1 MSIKETYEITCECR
15 ENLYSLQYYYD
26 TVIERGDCSLQPVIR
41 CLDNVI
47 ESLDE
52 LVEQKEGE

>member
-15 ENLYSLQYYYD
+15 ENLHSLQYYYD
-26 TVIERGDCSLQPVIR
+26 DVIKRGDCSLQPVIR

-47 ESLDE
+47 ESLYDFM
-52 LVEQKEGE
+52 EQKEGE